1 MNSYFQD
8 YEREASEKGGLLES
22 LQGEKFEI
30 ETLLNVT
37 RDELNAKKGELGKSN
52 DDNKMLQVKLLFS
65 CFDWT

>member
-1 MNSYFQD
+1 MNFYFQD

-37 RDELNAKKGELGKSN
+37 RDELNAKKGELEKSN